1 MVKSKSNANK
11 MNAEFTDNIFPLVDI
26 HNSINPSVNTVS
38 FTSKYTGDDEIKSRN
53 KRGRKPLLMDHAAK
67 VQRCRQSAKDCRV
80 RKKLRYQHL
89 ANAVLN
95 LENENLTLLKE
106 YYAVRYHR

>member
-1 MVKSKSNANK
+1 MKV
-11 MNAEFTDNIFPLVDI
+11 EFTEKLSSLIDI
-26 HNSINPSVNTVS
+26 HNSINPSVNTAS
-38 FTSKYTGDDEIKSRN
+38 FTSKYDGNTEIKGPN

-106 YYAVRYHR
+106 YYAVSAHYEFLTL